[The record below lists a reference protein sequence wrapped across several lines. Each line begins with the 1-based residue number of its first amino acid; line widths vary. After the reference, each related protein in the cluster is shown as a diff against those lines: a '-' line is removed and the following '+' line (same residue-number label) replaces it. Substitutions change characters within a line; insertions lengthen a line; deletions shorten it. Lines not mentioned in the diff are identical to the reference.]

1 MRFPSLEEVIACN
14 EAVRAPDE
22 VSLTPEDD
30 DLERVAR
37 ALDRARA
44 ASDPID
50 VAAALAFELTSAQ
63 GFHEGNKRTAALIAR
78 WFIRTNTRLDP
89 DRIIK
94 PDDPEFGDLLIA
106 AARGEDASTDIRDL
120 FHDRAATHRAADR
133 EPTNPLDALT
143 AEAQDLG
150 LYDE

>member
-1 MRFPSLEEVIACN
+1 VIACD
-14 EAVRAPDE
+14 EAVREPDE
-22 VSLTPEDD
+22 VSPSADDD
-30 DLERVAR
+30 DLDRVAR
-37 ALDRARA
+37 ALERARVE
-44 ASDPID
+44 SDPLD

-78 WFIRTNTRLDP
+78 SFIRANTDLEP

-106 AARGEDASTDIRDL
+106 AARGDDVRVEIRGL
-120 FHDRAATHRAADR
+120 FHDRAADPDPR
-133 EPTNPLDALT
+133 NPLDALT
-143 AEAQDLG
+143 TEAQDLG

>member
-1 MRFPSLEEVIACN
+1 VRFPSLEEVIACD
-14 EAVRAPDE
+14 EAVRKPDE
-22 VSLTPEDD
+22 VSPSADDD
-30 DLERVAR
+30 DLDRVAR
-37 ALDRARA
+37 ALERARVE
-44 ASDPID
+44 SDPLD

-78 WFIRTNTRLDP
+78 SFIRANTDLEP

-106 AARGEDASTDIRDL
+106 AARGEDVRVEIRGL
-120 FHDRAATHRAADR
+120 FHDRAADP
-133 EPTNPLDALT
+133 EPRIPLDGLT

>member
-1 MRFPSLEEVIACN
+1 VRFPSLEELIACN
-14 EAVRAPDE
+14 EAVREPDE
-22 VSLTPEDD
+22 VSPSAEDD
-30 DLERVAR
+30 DLGRVAR
-37 ALDRARA
+37 ALERARVG
-44 ASDPID
+44 SDPLD

-78 WFIRTNTRLDP
+78 WFIRANTDLEP

-106 AARGEDASTDIRDL
+106 AARGEDVRVEIRGL
-120 FHDRAATHRAADR
+120 FHDRAADP
-133 EPTNPLDALT
+133 EPRNPLDALT